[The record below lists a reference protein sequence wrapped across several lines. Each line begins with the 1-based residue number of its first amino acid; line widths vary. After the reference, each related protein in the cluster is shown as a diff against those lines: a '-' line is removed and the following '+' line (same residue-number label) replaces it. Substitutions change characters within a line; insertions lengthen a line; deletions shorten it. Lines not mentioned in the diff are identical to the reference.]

1 MRLAK
6 YRFLL
11 VPLFFVFACVA
22 ALAQQNSE
30 IIGTITDP
38 TGAAVA
44 GAKLSLTQNETG
56 FVYHGVS
63 NATGGY
69 VFGGLNVGTYNLQ
82 VQAKGFQSYL
92 QTGIVVNVSAT
103 VGTDVKLSVGAD
115 TQQVTVTA
123 DALQVQ
129 ADSNTVGTLISGDQ
143 VTQLATENRNF
154 AALAALGLGVSSAL
168 PSNNVPTSIASSFN
182 ISVNGLRESHNIWLI
197 DGGEADDR
205 GGGGG
210 SNIMPSMDA
219 IAQFQVMA
227 SNYPPD
233 YGISSGATFSM
244 AIKSG
249 TSKYHGEL
257 YEFNR
262 NNIFDANNYFSKHNG
277 ANIPVPALHENIF
290 GGNLGGP
297 VFIPHVY
304 NADRQKTFFFYNME
318 GRRIIQGSQ
327 PNLEAVIPNADR
339 PVAGQPLQYVAPA
352 YAPKTTIFAPKVAD
366 PNYTAK
372 EIAAGQTPG
381 QPFTNNTIPVTLID
395 PNAVIYYAS
404 PLVPTVNT
412 NGDQNTT
419 SVSNPIYVTEE
430 VARVDHKINDKWQL
444 LAHYIHD
451 SVTQG
456 YPDAD
461 LGWNRESYNSVSS
474 TLTNPSNSAVIKIT
488 GNITPNLLL
497 EASMNYDGN
506 IIGIV
511 NSSVADFPSGWT
523 VAQNK
528 LFNNGSPQFPG
539 VNWNGPTYKS
549 EQLGY
554 GTWHNAAEDYDP
566 KVDISYIHGK
576 HQFKFGF
583 GYNRYTKNQQL
594 QADPEGD
601 YSFSSNQSG
610 DSWMSM
616 ALGLASSYSEAEAL
630 PTRHWVNQTTS
641 AYVFD
646 NWKVTPRLNLQ
657 LGLRYDALPH
667 AWERNNQVSNF
678 EPSQYLNIAP
688 IFNPDGSIAPSSTG
702 VYTVPGFTTPF
713 YLNGMVFPGT
723 NGIPHGVVNNDYNTL
738 QPRVGFSYDLTG
750 VGKTVLRGGFGTFYE
765 RMQGNDIYNIANNSP
780 FQFIPNLNNVYFSN
794 PHCSWAS
801 ASSACLSSTNL
812 PILPVGLTNLATTYK
827 APAVAQFSLG
837 VQHELAPSVI
847 WIIQYVGNL
856 AWHQNI
862 ERNIN
867 NFPLT
872 TPNSIRLASAQGNL
886 TNNGNANAYRSY
898 AGYGGINQEEDT
910 TNSNYSGFQSAIRLQ
925 DKWGLSGEIDYT
937 YSHMIDITTADLQG
951 VSNPYNL
958 KYDKGGDPTYD
969 RRQILQANYIYK
981 LPIFNKDSGM
991 LHTALGGWIVAG
1003 DWIVESGLP
1012 FGAALSTGTDVIG
1025 LGGGYTNRA
1034 NVVGKIVYHK
1044 TADNWFSNPNTDG
1057 GADPLGL
1064 PTPGYAGGPN
1074 LGFGNGR
1081 KDTFLGP
1088 DQVNFVTSLYKDF
1101 AVKGSAYFE
1110 FRAESFNT
1118 FNHTEFGNLNTSDVF
1133 APVINSTGIVS
1144 ANETVGNGNTYGQ
1157 ITSAHAGRVLE
1168 FGGKF
1173 VF

>member
-11 VPLFFVFACVA
+11 VPLFFVFACFA

-38 TGAAVA
+38 TGAAVT
-44 GAKLSLTQNETG
+44 GAKLTLTQTETG
-56 FVYHGVS
+56 FVYHAVS

-82 VQAKGFQSYL
+82 VAAKGFQGYL
-92 QTGIVVNVSAT
+92 QSGIVVNVSST
-103 VGTDVKLSVGAD
+103 VPANVKLAVGAD

-123 DALQVQ
+123 DALAVQ
-129 ADSNTVGTLISGDQ
+129 TDTNTVGTLISGEE

-154 AALAALGLGVSSAL
+154 ASLAALGLGVSSAL
-168 PSNNVPTSIASSFN
+168 PANNVPTSIASSFN

-205 GGGGG
+205 GAGGGA
-210 SNIMPSMDA
+210 SIMPSMDA
-219 IAQFQVMA
+219 ISQFQVLA

-249 TSKYHGEL
+249 TSKFHGEL
-257 YEFNR
+257 YEFDR
-262 NNIFDANNYFSKHNG
+262 NDMFDANNYFSKHNG
-277 ANIPVPALHENIF
+277 AHVPVPKLRENIF

-304 NADRQKTFFFYNME
+304 NTDRQKTFFFYNME

-327 PNLEAVIPNADR
+327 PNLQEVIPDADR

-352 YAPKTTIFAPKVAD
+352 YSPGSQIAVPVVAD
-366 PNYTAK
+366 PTYTAK
-372 EIAAGQTPG
+372 ETQAGLIPG
-381 QPFTNNTIPVTLID
+381 QLFPNNTIPASLID
-395 PNAVIYYAS
+395 PNAAIYYAS
-404 PLVPTVNT
+404 PLVPAVNT
-412 NGDQNTT
+412 TGDKNTT

-461 LGWNRESYNSVSS
+461 LGWNWESYNSVSS

-488 GNITPNLLL
+488 GNITPNLLV

-511 NSSVADFPSGWT
+511 NANTADFPSGWT
-523 VAQNK
+523 EAQNA
-528 LFNNGSPQFPG
+528 LFQNGSPQFPG
-539 VNWNGPTYKS
+539 INWNGPAYES

-566 KVDISYIHGK
+566 KVDISYIRGN

-601 YSFSSNQSG
+601 FSFSANQTANSALKISG
-610 DSWMSM
+610 DAWMSM
-616 ALGLASSYSEAEAL
+616 ALGLSQSYSQAQAL

-641 AYVFD
+641 VYVYD
-646 NWKVTPRLNLQ
+646 NWKTTPRLNLQ

-667 AWERNNQVSNF
+667 AWERNNDVSNF
-678 EPSQYLNIAP
+678 EPATYLNIAP
-688 IFNPDGSIAPSSTG
+688 IFNADGSINPSSSG
-702 VYTVPGFTTPF
+702 VYTPVGASNAF

-738 QPRVGFSYDLTG
+738 QPRVGFTYDLTG

-780 FQFIPNLNNVYFSN
+780 FQNIPNLNNVYFSN

-801 ASSACLSSTNL
+801 STSACLSSTNL
-812 PILPVGLTNLATTYK
+812 PILPVGLTNLDTTYK

-837 VQHELAPSVI
+837 VQHQLLPSVI
-847 WIIQYVGNL
+847 WTVQYVGNL

-862 ERNIN
+862 ERPIN

-872 TPNSIRLASAQGNL
+872 TPNSVRMASANGTL
-886 TNNGNANAYRSY
+886 TNNGNANAYRTY
-898 AGYGGINQEEDT
+898 AGYGSISQEENS
-910 TNSNYSGFQSAIRLQ
+910 TNANYNGFQTAVRLQ
-925 DKWGLSGEIDYT
+925 DKWGLTGEIDYT
-937 YSHMIDITTADLQG
+937 YSHMIDITTADLNT

-958 KYDKGGDPTYD
+958 KYDKGSDTTYD
-969 RRQILQANYIYK
+969 RRQILQGNYIYK

-991 LHTALGGWIVAG
+991 LHTALGGWEIAG
-1003 DWIVESGLP
+1003 NWIVESGLP
-1012 FGAALSTGTDVIG
+1012 FSAGLSVNPDPIG

-1034 NVVGKIVYHK
+1034 NVVGKINYHK
-1044 TADNWFSNPNTDG
+1044 TADDWFSTPNSDG
-1057 GADPLGL
+1057 GADPLGV
-1064 PTPGYAGGPN
+1064 PVAGYAGGPN

-1101 AVKGSAYFE
+1101 AVKGSSYFE
-1110 FRAESFNT
+1110 FRAETFNT
-1118 FNHTEFGNLNTSDVF
+1118 FNHTELNYL
-1133 APVINSTGIVS
+1133 NSTEG
-1144 ANETVGNGNTYGQ
+1144 GGFYGQ
-1157 ITSAHAGRVLE
+1157 ISSAHSGRVME

>member
-6 YRFLL
+6 YRFLV
-11 VPLFFVFACVA
+11 VPLFLLFACFA
-22 ALAQQNSE
+22 AMAQQNSE
-30 IIGTITDP
+30 VIGTVTDP

-44 GAKLSLTQNETG
+44 GAKLTLTQTETG
-56 FVYHGVS
+56 FAYHSVT
-63 NATGGY
+63 NPTGGY
-69 VFGGLNVGTYNLQ
+69 QFGGLNPGTYNLQ
-82 VQAKGFQSYL
+82 VTAKGFQSYL
-92 QTGIVVNVSAT
+92 QTGIVVIVSGTAT
-103 VGTDVKLSVGAD
+103 TNVKLAVGAD

-129 ADSNTVGTLISGDQ
+129 TDTNTVGTLISGEE

-154 AALAALGLGVSSAL
+154 ASLAALGLGVSSAL
-168 PSNNVPTSIASSFN
+168 PSNNVPTSIASNFN

-205 GGGGG
+205 GAGGGA
-210 SNIMPSMDA
+210 SIMPSMDA
-219 IAQFQVMA
+219 ISQFQVLA

-262 NNIFDANNYFSKHNG
+262 NDAFDANNYFSKHNG
-277 ANIPVPALHENIF
+277 ANIPVPKLRENIF

-304 NADRQKTFFFYNME
+304 NTDRQKTFFFFNME

-327 PNLEAVIPNADR
+327 PNLEQVIPDADR

-352 YAPKTTIFAPKVAD
+352 YAPKNTIFVPNVAD
-366 PNYTAK
+366 PAYTAK
-372 EIAAGQTPG
+372 ETAAGLTPG
-381 QPFTNNTIPVTLID
+381 QPFPNNTIPAALID

-404 PLVPTVNT
+404 PLVPRVNT
-412 NGDQNTT
+412 AGDQNTT

-430 VARVDHKINDKWQL
+430 VARVDHRINDKWQL

-451 SVTQG
+451 GVTQG

-461 LGWNRESYNSVSS
+461 LGWNWESYNSVSS

-488 GNITPNLLL
+488 GNITPNLLV

-506 IIGIV
+506 IINIV
-511 NSSVADFPSGWT
+511 NSNVADFPSGWT

-566 KVDISYIHGK
+566 KVDISYIRGN

-601 YSFSSNQSG
+601 YSFSQNQTG
-610 DSWMSM
+610 DSWISM
-616 ALGLASSYSEAEAL
+616 AVGLAAGYSEAQAL

-641 AYVFD
+641 AYVYD
-646 NWKVTPRLNLQ
+646 NWKVTNRLNLQ

-667 AWERNNQVSNF
+667 ACERNNQVSNF
-678 EPSQYLNIAP
+678 DPKQYLNIAP
-688 IFNPDGSIAPSSTG
+688 IFNADGSIDPSSAG
-702 VYTVPGFTTPF
+702 VYSLPGFSNPF
-713 YLNGMVFPGT
+713 YLNGIVFPGS
-723 NGIPHGVVNNDYNTL
+723 NGTPRGVVNNDYNTL
-738 QPRVGFSYDLTG
+738 QPRVGFTYDLTG

-765 RMQGNDIYNIANNSP
+765 RMQGNDIYNIANNAP

-801 ASSACLSSTNL
+801 STSACLSSTNL

-827 APAVAQFSLG
+827 APAVAQFSIG
-837 VQHELAPSVI
+837 VQHQLLPSVI
-847 WIIQYVGNL
+847 WTVQYVGNL

-862 ERNIN
+862 ERPIN
-867 NFPLT
+867 NFPLL
-872 TPNSIRLASAQGNL
+872 TPNSVRYNSAIGNL
-886 TNNGNANAYRSY
+886 TNNGNANAYRT
-898 AGYGGINQEEDT
+898 YGGFGSITQEENT
-910 TNSNYSGFQSAIRLQ
+910 TNANYNGFQTAIRLQ
-925 DKWGLSGEIDYT
+925 DKWGLTGEIDYT
-937 YSHMIDITTADLQG
+937 YSHMIDITTADLNT

-958 KYDKGGDPTYD
+958 KYDKGSDPTYD
-969 RRQILQANYIYK
+969 RRQILQGNYIYK

-991 LHTALGGWIVAG
+991 LHTALGGWILAG
-1003 DWIVESGLP
+1003 NWIVESGLP
-1012 FGAALSTGTDVIG
+1012 FSAGLSTGTDVIG

-1034 NVVGKIVYHK
+1034 NVVGKIHYHK
-1044 TADNWFSNPNTDG
+1044 TADNWFSNPLTDG

-1064 PTPGYAGGPN
+1064 PTPGFGGGPN

-1101 AVKGSAYFE
+1101 AVKGSSYFE
-1110 FRAESFNT
+1110 FRAETFNT
-1118 FNHTEFGNLNTSDVF
+1118 FNHTQFGNLVTTDNFKPTF
-1133 APVINSTGIVS
+1133 NSNGTLAS
-1144 ANETVGNGNTYGQ
+1144 AGNVPGNNYGQ
-1157 ITSAHAGRVLE
+1157 ITSAHAGRVME
-1168 FGGKF
+1168 FGAKF